1 MCYAPK
7 LVAWALALVY
17 KGIASPAPVNFAALK
32 TFKKGKK
39 NETIYLLSDTGVTS
53 VWTAQTIFP
62 SQHFGRIFARRTRGM
77 SPNQG
82 FREYRFVTAGKPKAL
97 HFCLFWSIYSISI
110 YINLCPSTSIWIY
123 PYLVCLCIF
132 LIYTYYV
139 QYICMYFFT
148 YIFMYF
154 FCIFMY
160 IWCISLCISLCRSSC
175 IHIYIYIYMYVCMY
189 LCIFDAY
196 RYRDVYLYVHLDAYI
211 YASLYTFISILN
223 VYLFTSMY
231 IDLHL
236 SISIPDYL
244 SLSVLYLYLSMSI
257 YVNL

>member
-32 TFKKGKK
+32 TFKNGKK

-62 SQHFGRIFARRTRGM
+62 SQHFGRIFARRTRGT

-97 HFCLFWSIYSISI
+97 HFRLFWFIYSISI

-123 PYLVCLCIF
+123 PYLVSLCIYLCIYIMYSISACISLRISLCIF
-132 LIYTYYV
+132 FVYLCIFDAYHLYVDLYVYIYI
-139 QYICMYFFT
+139 YIYLF
-148 YIFMYF
+148 
-154 FCIFMY
+154 IFMY
-160 IWCISLCISLCRSSC
+160 IWCISVSWCISLCTSWC
-175 IHIYIYIYMYVCMY
+175 I
-189 LCIFDAY
+189 
-196 RYRDVYLYVHLDAYI
+196 YI

-223 VYLFTSMY
+223 VYFCTSMY